1 MAKKNENTSFL
12 SKISDYFK
20 SGPERKKAAQA
31 KKELAIDRA
40 VLDTNVRLDNLKDRY
55 KVMLN
60 RQLMTARYNQKQ
72 GIPAS
77 SDNYSKIGVA
87 YYSLSIIDT
96 AKKRMQSISSSREL
110 YNCMNELNATLGAVN
125 GLNGKI
131 GNLDTKGVV
140 KELGRM
146 NTGSGGASADLVKA
160 LSILS
165 GLETGGVTDV
175 VPIDSL
181 VSRDVIEGLING
193 EDVNTYLNRNA
204 GIETMPENVMDLM
217 SDIPGVTMEKG
228 QSAEMVD
235 IESSMQNIMKMMEN
249 I

>member
-1 MAKKNENTSFL
+1 MEKKTKDESIISKFL
-12 SKISDYFK
+12 GFINPS
-20 SGPERKKAAQA
+20 PEQKKAAKA

-40 VLDTNVRLDNLKDRY
+40 VLDTNVSLDNLKDRY

-87 YYSLSIIDT
+87 YYSLNIIDT

-131 GNLDTKGVV
+131 GNLDTRGVV

-165 GLETGGVTDV
+165 GLETGGVQDV

-181 VSRDVIEGLING
+181 VSREVIEGLING
-193 EDVNTYLNRNA
+193 EDLNTYLQRSA
-204 GIETMPENVMDLM
+204 GLETMPENVMDLI